1 MKNLQYLATD
11 LFKVKNGHSL
21 EIMKIILFF
30 KKMKIRSGNHL
41 AQKDIQITQ
50 YKIENSSN
58 LEAKLWDLL
67 TGSKKIVLPFL
78 SSKIK

>member
-1 MKNLQYLATD
+1 MKL
-11 LFKVKNGHSL
+11 
-21 EIMKIILFF
+21 
-30 KKMKIRSGNHL
+30 RSGNHL

-67 TGSKKIVLPFL
+67 TGSKKIALPFL